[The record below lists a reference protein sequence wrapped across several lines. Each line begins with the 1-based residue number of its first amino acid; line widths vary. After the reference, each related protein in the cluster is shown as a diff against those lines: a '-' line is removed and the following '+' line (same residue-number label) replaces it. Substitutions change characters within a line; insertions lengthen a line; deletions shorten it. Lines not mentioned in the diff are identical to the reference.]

1 MSALSSNTANSII
14 SLPNFPTSF
23 SVKLDEGN
31 YMVWL
36 SVIVQILKS
45 HEVMGIVDGSNPC
58 PPQFVTDAEGKNVP
72 NPAYSLWVRQ
82 DQLLLG
88 WLNITLSESI
98 LSTVFGLH
106 TSNQVWSALKSR
118 FASESR
124 SRVSHLK
131 RKLQN
136 LNQGSKSC
144 FEYLKTAK
152 NWADQL
158 AAIGKSTND
167 EDLLSYI
174 ISGLNPSYNSFI
186 TSYSIATRDKVPSF
200 ANFQEELLSHEM
212 LLQKQQNVAPD
223 TSTFALHMQK
233 GKQVSQLFNKKK
245 WPQFSRF
252 SPRSD
257 PS

>member
-1 MSALSSNTANSII
+1 MYQSCIYSLVHLCLFYQEKHFPSSLFLSWYQSRQSQYRPTPPFALVGFFSTCFLFDFFLSFSPSTMSASSSNTANSII

-36 SVIVQILKS
+36 SVIVPIPKS

-58 PPQFVTDAEGKNVP
+58 PPQFVTDAEGKNAP

-88 WLNITLSESI
+88 WLNITLSESV
-98 LSTVFGLH
+98 LSIVFGLH

-131 RKLQN
+131 
-136 LNQGSKSC
+136 
-144 FEYLKTAK
+144 
-152 NWADQL
+152 
-158 AAIGKSTND
+158 
-167 EDLLSYI
+167 
-174 ISGLNPSYNSFI
+174 
-186 TSYSIATRDKVPSF
+186 
-200 ANFQEELLSHEM
+200 
-212 LLQKQQNVAPD
+212 
-223 TSTFALHMQK
+223 
-233 GKQVSQLFNKKK
+233 
-245 WPQFSRF
+245 
-252 SPRSD
+252 
-257 PS
+257 